1 VVLPWASTID
11 LEVSAKRVA
20 LAKTSPNSKRVS
32 ENFNL
37 APEGILEGG
46 GTEPSGDKGSQI
58 VAVYVTDKLDSHF
71 KDAVLK
77 KDGTDKAGDFKK
89 ETDKARLIVVSD
101 ADIARDNILQRFD
114 SDVVFLQNLV
124 DGLTL
129 DESLSTIRAKTVSER
144 QIRELDATGRS
155 LVKYGNIT
163 AVPFILVIFAVLRFM
178 WRRKGQRVM
187 EEGL

>member
-1 VVLPWASTID
+1 M
-11 LEVSAKRVA
+11 
-20 LAKTSPNSKRVS
+20 
-32 ENFNL
+32 
-37 APEGILEGG
+37 
-46 GTEPSGDKGSQI
+46 
-58 VAVYVTDKLDSHF
+58 
-71 KDAVLK
+71 
-77 KDGTDKAGDFKK
+77 
-89 ETDKARLIVVSD
+89 
-101 ADIARDNILQRFD
+101 LQRFD

-155 LVKYGNIT
+155 LVKYGNII